1 MRGWDLIQHL
11 RGLVGLADGEAASAE
26 HAERLLDVV
35 EGVALEEEPE
45 LEAPFLYVYQNGR
58 GVICAPSGWSR
69 RIPDHDGL
77 LEEVFHYLLAPF
89 ADDTCTVRGEVNG
102 HRREERRASD
112 HVLLWWL
119 CHGTQTDDEELAA
132 EAEALVREGDD
143 PVGRPLTV
151 VRKTE

>member
-77 LEEVFHYLLAPF
+77 LKEVFHYLLAPF
-89 ADDTCTVRGEVNG
+89 ADGTCTVRGEVNG

-132 EAEALVREGDD
+132 ETGRSLEEVRRFRVLQLGA
-143 PVGRPLTV
+143 
-151 VRKTE
+151 

>member
-89 ADDTCTVRGEVNG
+89 ADARGNQGAQAAGVLISQHFPGGDRNELPD
-102 HRREERRASD
+102 RP
-112 HVLLWWL
+112 VLL
-119 CHGTQTDDEELAA
+119 
-132 EAEALVREGDD
+132 
-143 PVGRPLTV
+143 
-151 VRKTE
+151 